1 MTLVKH
7 ILKHK
12 PYLRRKIHTKEL
24 TANTSRGFSHQTER
38 HAFLVIQINCSFQ
51 NFNVNIHSL
60 WKDWSNWSD
69 ELSYISICIETFI
82 DVLGKVSSITDL
94 CKSSFMLSPNSI
106 PNAVSFL
113 FKKKSE
119 VKNNPRIKLEN
130 CFVSLY
136 LANFVAK
143 CCV

>member
-7 ILKHK
+7 ILKYK
-12 PYLRRKIHTKEL
+12 PCLRRKTHTKEL
-24 TANTSRGFSHQTER
+24 IANTSLGVSHPTER

-51 NFNVNIHSL
+51 NFNVNIYSL
-60 WKDWSNWSD
+60 WKDWSDLSD
-69 ELSYISICIETFI
+69 ELSYLSICIKTFI
-82 DVLGKVSSITDL
+82 DVLGKFSSIPDL
-94 CKSSFMLSPNSI
+94 CKSSFVLSPNSI

-136 LANFVAK
+136 LANFAAK